1 MKAYEQLVNCLRQS
15 AARAGGKAELMRFL
29 GAKKA
34 TFYRALHDE
43 NPVLPS
49 PDVLCEWLDKLH
61 VNFAL
66 PGEELRQFVL
76 VPSVKAVAGS
86 GESLETDDHVQGYY
100 AFRQDFF
107 RKNGI
112 HSKNCAML
120 LVRGDSMQPLIRDGD
135 FILVD
140 QGDRSPLDGLIYL
153 LSVGGTLMVKRLFRL
168 PMGWRLHSESR
179 NYSPID
185 LQGDEL
191 GTVRVIGRVRWFG
204 RVI

>member
-34 TFYRALHDE
+34 TFYRALDDE

-107 RKNGI
+107 AKTE
-112 HSKNCAML
+112 
-120 LVRGDSMQPLIRDGD
+120 
-135 FILVD
+135 FI
-140 QGDRSPLDGLIYL
+140 P
-153 LSVGGTLMVKRLFRL
+153 K
-168 PMGWRLHSESR
+168 
-179 NYSPID
+179 
-185 LQGDEL
+185 
-191 GTVRVIGRVRWFG
+191 TVQCCW
-204 RVI
+204 